1 MATQR
6 GWARLDTLHWALLVS
21 VGLHAALL
29 AFRFAAPE
37 QYNRVFKDTPL
48 EVILVNARSE
58 APPEQAQAIAQAH
71 LQGGGEAERGRSSS
85 PLPSTLQTREGDA
98 LEPDAQTLDALRQK
112 QEQLLTSL
120 RAQLAALPPPDP
132 HGDQSSD
139 QALARE
145 ARRQALV
152 NVLGEIE
159 RRIQEEN
166 ARPKKRFISPA
177 TREAV
182 YATYYDSVRR
192 KIEDHG
198 TRNFPQVGGQKLYG
212 ELTMVI
218 TINHTGQVLST
229 EVAQGSGNPLLDR
242 RSEAIVR
249 SLSFDAFGGAMR
261 RQADQIVVVS
271 RFRYARDETLRT
283 QLSSQ

>member
-1 MATQR
+1 MTAWLK
-6 GWARLDTLHWALLVS
+6 GFGTLHWALAVS
-21 VGLHAALL
+21 VGVHAGLL

-37 QYNRVFKDTPL
+37 QFNRVFQDTPL

-58 APPEQAQAIAQAH
+58 QAPEQAQAIAQAN
-71 LQGGGEAERGRSSS
+71 LQGGGESDQGRATS
-85 PLPSTLQTREGDA
+85 PLPSTLQWRDGDA
-98 LEPDAQTLDALRQK
+98 LEPDAQTVTALKQR
-112 QEQLLTSL
+112 QEQLLTTL
-120 RAQLAALPPPDP
+120 RAQLASLPPPEP
-132 HGDQSSD
+132 AGDNTD
-139 QALARE
+139 NATLARE

-159 RRIQEEN
+159 RRINEEN
-166 ARPKKRFISPA
+166 ARPKRRFISPA

-198 TRNFPQVGGQKLYG
+198 TRNFPQAGGRKLYG
-212 ELTMVI
+212 ELTMII
-218 TINHTGQVLST
+218 TINHGGQVLAT

-249 SLSFDAFGGAMR
+249 SLQFDAFASAMR
-261 RQADQIVVVS
+261 KQADQIVVVS

-283 QLSSQ
+283 QLSAQ